1 LNLATKG
8 ELDKLQQNLELLKQ
22 IQQRD
27 IRKQYIH
34 ENVTQKESNEY
45 LQQLRDT
52 VTARE
57 KEIRALE
64 KQIEENKTS

>member
-1 LNLATKG
+1 LEAKI
-8 ELDKLQQNLELLKQ
+8 ELDKLHQKLELLKR

-27 IRKQYIH
+27 IRNQYIQ
-34 ENVTQKESNEY
+34 ENYTQKESNEY

-52 VTARE
+52 VNARE
-57 KEIRALE
+57 KDIRALE